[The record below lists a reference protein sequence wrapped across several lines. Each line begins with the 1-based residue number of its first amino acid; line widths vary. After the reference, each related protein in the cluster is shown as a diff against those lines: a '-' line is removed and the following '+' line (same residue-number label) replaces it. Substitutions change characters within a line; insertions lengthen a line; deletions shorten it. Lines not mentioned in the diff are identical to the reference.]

1 MQFVCNWQIDAQD
14 FEPTM
19 QAFTTSDPAAEFPE
33 NVTLVGRWH
42 CGASRSGVAVI
53 ESDSAMAVMRL
64 AMKWNHLIDM
74 TIEPCVEDA
83 DAGQLC
89 SEVLASRQQ
98 S

>member
-1 MQFVCNWQIDAQD
+1 MQFVCNWQIDSQE
-14 FEPTM
+14 FETVM
-19 QAFTTSDPAAEFPE
+19 QAFTSSDSASEFPE

-53 ESDSAMAVMRL
+53 ESDSAMDVMRW

-74 TIEPCVEDA
+74 TIEPCVEDTG
-83 DAGQLC
+83 AGQLC
-89 SEVLASRQQ
+89 GEVLASRHQ